1 MMKNKNAFIKWTFW
15 HSLVIPLSL
24 IPGLVTMVLV
34 HGSYGYS
41 MADAGT
47 YLSNTLMHIA
57 SGIVLAA
64 GTGLFQLNFLRKQI
78 RIPGTWVW
86 SLIAGFVTAELLAGL
101 LLWKLSILRGLINL
115 FNTDVHYAEAGIFAF
130 AGLIA
135 GLLQGRMLRQIV
147 RNRVLW
153 ALASAIGWGSCILF
167 TSFGL
172 IAFFAGALVYG
183 ALTGLVLFCRRS
195 ADQTVTK
202 T

>member
-1 MMKNKNAFIKWTFW
+1 MMKSKNLFINWTFW

-24 IPGLVTMVLV
+24 IPGLVAMVLV
-34 HGSYGYS
+34 HGSYGFT
-41 MADAGT
+41 MADSGT
-47 YLSNTLMHIA
+47 YLSNTSMHIA
-57 SGIVLAA
+57 SGILLAT
-64 GTGLFQLNFLRKQI
+64 GTGFFQLKFLRKQI
-78 RIPGTWVW
+78 RISGIWVW
-86 SLIAGFVTAELLAGL
+86 SLVAGFVIAEVIAGL
-101 LLWKLSILRGLINL
+101 VLWKLSILRGLINL

-135 GLLQGRMLRQIV
+135 GLLQARMLRQTT
-147 RNRVLW
+147 RTPFLW

-183 ALTGLVLFCRRS
+183 ALTGMVLFCRS
-195 ADQTVTK
+195 SKDQAVTK

>member
-1 MMKNKNAFIKWTFW
+1 MGFRNAYFRWTCW
-15 HSLVIPLSL
+15 HILVIPLSL
-24 IPGLVTMVLV
+24 IPGVIAMVLV

-57 SGIVLAA
+57 SGIVLAT
-64 GTGLFQLNFLRKQI
+64 GTGLFQLKFLRKLN
-78 RIPGTWVW
+78 RIQGTWVW
-86 SLIAGFVTAELLAGL
+86 ALIAGFVTAELLAGL
-101 LLWKLSILRGLINL
+101 ILWKLSILRGMINL
-115 FNTDVHYAEAGIFAF
+115 FNTDIHYAEAAIFAF

-135 GLLQGRMLRQIV
+135 GLLQEGMLRQTT
-147 RNRVLW
+147 RKPVLW

-183 ALTGLVLFCRRS
+183 ALTGLVLFCWS
-195 ADQTVTK
+195 STDQTVAK